1 MKTFNE
7 YIAEAEKMKGK
18 DPCWKDYEMIG
29 QKLKNG
35 RKVPNC
41 VPKNEEVELD
51 EDIKKEYDAMKKHD
65 IGTLRNMI
73 KNQRRVSDT
82 SEYRSKDHVISAYL
96 RHKHG
101 DKKVAAAMGLKEDNE
116 LESMMEGGEQYKVK
130 STGYHPTKGEFYI
143 SPKSGKPVYKSG
155 VKKGD
160 HENPKTGEI
169 INKLGKSNKSV
180 YEATKDSGEY
190 DFEGQMAR
198 TQLQTI
204 VRNSKDLIDM
214 LSDNDNM
221 PEWVQSKITLA
232 QDYISSVRDYLQ
244 SIEELK

>member
-1 MKTFNE
+1 MKTFND
-7 YIAEAEKMKGK
+7 YVTEAEKMKGE

-29 QKLKNG
+29 QKMKNG

-41 VPKNEEVELD
+41 VPKNEEVELE

-82 SEYRSKDHVISAYL
+82 SEYRSKDHAISAYL

-101 DKKVAAAMGLKEDNE
+101 DKKVAAAMGLKE
-116 LESMMEGGEQYKVK
+116 SGEQYKIK
-130 STGYHPTKGEFYI
+130 STGYHPEKGDFYI

-169 INKLGKSNKSV
+169 INQLGKSNKSMH
-180 YEATKDSGEY
+180 EETKDAGEY

-204 VRNSKDLIDM
+204 MRNSKDLIDM
-214 LSDNDNM
+214 LSDDDNL

-232 QDYISSVRDYLQ
+232 QDYVSAVRDYLQ
-244 SIEELK
+244 SIEELNN